1 MGSAYRPRRG
11 NPTKTAGPQ
20 GTDLAPVE
28 RSAYLPGMAQPR
40 ITEQVLNEPVTSHCH
55 RDFTTLRP
63 EWTVTESLAHMRA
76 NPPPGRIIYF
86 YVVDADGKLVG
97 VVPTR
102 RLLLNPPD
110 KTIADLMIRQVIVVP
125 ESATVLD
132 ACEFFTFHKL
142 LAFPIVDAA
151 RRLVGVIDIDLYT
164 EELAWNPD
172 EPMTPGA
179 ADDVFEIIG
188 VHLSAAQQADPVASA
203 RGRFPW
209 LLCNIAGGL
218 LAAVLSGVYQD
229 VLTWRDA
236 VLALF
241 IPVVLALSESV
252 SIQSVTLTV
261 SRLRTETPRW
271 DVLARHGL
279 VEGTAGLLLGAGCA
293 LVVAGVAGVWL
304 QDLTV
309 VVVLLL
315 GIGCGVTASAVI
327 GFSVPTVLHRVRW
340 NPQVAAG
347 PVALALAD
355 MVTLLA
361 YFNLAR
367 ALG

>member
-1 MGSAYRPRRG
+1 
-11 NPTKTAGPQ
+11 
-20 GTDLAPVE
+20 
-28 RSAYLPGMAQPR
+28 MAQPR

-63 EWTVTESLAHMRA
+63 EWTVAEALGHMRA
-76 NPPPGRIIYF
+76 HPPPGRIIYF

-102 RLLLNPPD
+102 RLLLSPPH
-110 KTIADLMIRQVIVVP
+110 KAIADLMIRNVIAVP
-125 ESATVLD
+125 ESATVLE

-142 LAFPIVDAA
+142 LAFPILDAG

-172 EPMTPGA
+172 EPMTPGQ

-188 VHLSAAQQADPVASA
+188 VHLTATQQASPVAAA

-209 LLCNIAGGL
+209 LLCNIGGGL

-229 VLTWRDA
+229 VLTWREA

-252 SIQSVTLTV
+252 AIQSVTLTV
-261 SRLRTETPRW
+261 GRLRNETPPW
-271 DVLARHGL
+271 AVLARLGL
-279 VEGTAGLLLGAGCA
+279 IEGTAGLLLGAGCA
-293 LVVAGVAGVWL
+293 LVVAGVAAVWL
-304 QDLTV
+304 RDPSV
-309 VVVLLL
+309 VVVLFL
-315 GIGCGVTASAVI
+315 GIALGVTASAVV
-327 GFSVPTVLHRVRW
+327 GFSVPTILHRLRW

-347 PVALALAD
+347 PIALAAAD
-355 MVTLLA
+355 MLTLLA

-367 ALG
+367 AIGS